1 MSATQSRARRLLIAL
16 ERLVDEEALAARE
29 GNLAALIDTQERIEA
44 VLVALGSL
52 AAGSIAFGQIAPL
65 LERRDE
71 TRHEIGL
78 RALAVRG
85 ELDRV
90 QAGKR
95 RLREL
100 APAYAGSSEKR
111 SRFQSEA

>member
-1 MSATQSRARRLLIAL
+1 
-16 ERLVDEEALAARE
+16 
-29 GNLAALIDTQERIEA
+29 
-44 VLVALGSL
+44 
-52 AAGSIAFGQIAPL
+52 
-65 LERRDE
+65 
-71 TRHEIGL
+71 
-78 RALAVRG
+78 VRG